1 MADSNTSMIV
11 RNLEKYGSSPATLQR
26 DALQAIRNILNNE
39 HGIISPENPVA
50 MLLEISA
57 TQTAGAIGKNFLLN
71 RRQYPV
77 AAQTHEDLYYH
88 LSDLD
93 WVGVFALP
101 SEARFSVSFNYDEV
115 LDMLKPL
122 PDGSG
127 NLLRIPRGTQITVG
141 NIDFL
146 LDYPVNILQL
156 KHGGFR
162 ITYDTTES
170 SPIQTLK
177 SNIVPF
183 NIAIVNKIK
192 YLTLALDLVQLK
204 EIVVED
210 SITSATTIDNT
221 KSFID
226 QYFFSRVYTGN
237 DQTGWKELTTTHCPD
252 VYDLHKPTAVLK
264 LINGKEENKLN
275 VTIPKIYNNTIID
288 PTGMETSTLGS
299 RIRIE
304 IYATVGELSMNLAEY
319 TYTQFK
325 WDFYPAGDRK
335 RDYSGLGDYSS
346 AFQSI
351 KTVLISSSSFIS
363 QGRDQLSFDELRQRV
378 IDNTVGPNKVPISHL
393 AIEDKN
399 QDHGFRIIK
408 SVDYVTNRI
417 YWAIREM
424 PKPISSKLITPAA
437 ASIETLITSIT
448 ELVSTGTVIDNGK
461 RVTITPDSV
470 YRMNNGKLT
479 ILDKTEIDR
488 IKDLSPENKAQAVN
502 SEEMFYSPFHYV
514 VDTDNSTIKLRPY
527 YLDNPTCITKSFVD
541 SNNKI
546 DVSLTIMSYDIE
558 RTKKGF
564 VLTCVMGSNDVYK
577 RLADDEIWAH
587 MLIHPFKDKGY
598 VYVQGKMVGRT
609 TDTREPIFQ
618 FELDTN
624 FDIDENH
631 CLIFNN
637 TSLQGTNNIAAPIE
651 LEGNWEILFGF
662 YGDMPNWSRIK
673 TDDKIGTHLVNPN
686 AKVILCES
694 IKVRLGHYLEYLWT
708 RARSYADE
716 IQYQRY
722 QNDVPLLYQ
731 EDVYEADAA
740 TGSII
745 NVVNGQVQYNLAHRK
760 GDPVLD
766 KQGNPILKHRA
777 GDTVLD
783 DNGEPI
789 IAEPRKIIR
798 RLELMLIDGVY
809 WFATDTIAS
818 EYRSEIVATFID
830 WLTDDLV
837 PLNEKTLEQTRILFY
852 PSATMGQ
859 IKVMYNE
866 GIETFIDAAQSLKI
880 DLTVNKQVYNDY
892 DIREKIREA
901 TIKVL
906 NDEIKKETVS
916 RSSIIK
922 QLTKEHGDDVIGI
935 AISGLGGNDRIV
947 SFTVIEEG
955 KRATVR
961 KKLTVQADETLGVTE
976 DVTFNFI
983 LHSRDQI
990 D

>member
-1 MADSNTSMIV
+1 MADNNTSMIV

-275 VTIPKIYNNTIID
+275 VTVPKIYNNTVID

-325 WDFYPAGDRK
+325 WDFI
-335 RDYSGLGDYSS
+335 L
-346 AFQSI
+346 QEI
-351 KTVLISSSSFIS
+351 ENETIVVW
-363 QGRDQLSFDELRQRV
+363 V
-378 IDNTVGPNKVPISHL
+378 ITLLLFSL
-393 AIEDKN
+393 L
-399 QDHGFRIIK
+399 
-408 SVDYVTNRI
+408 
-417 YWAIREM
+417 
-424 PKPISSKLITPAA
+424 KP
-437 ASIETLITSIT
+437 
-448 ELVSTGTVIDNGK
+448 
-461 RVTITPDSV
+461 
-470 YRMNNGKLT
+470 Y
-479 ILDKTEIDR
+479 
-488 IKDLSPENKAQAVN
+488 
-502 SEEMFYSPFHYV
+502 
-514 VDTDNSTIKLRPY
+514 
-527 YLDNPTCITKSFVD
+527 
-541 SNNKI
+541 
-546 DVSLTIMSYDIE
+546 
-558 RTKKGF
+558 
-564 VLTCVMGSNDVYK
+564 
-577 RLADDEIWAH
+577 
-587 MLIHPFKDKGY
+587 
-598 VYVQGKMVGRT
+598 
-609 TDTREPIFQ
+609 
-618 FELDTN
+618 
-624 FDIDENH
+624 
-631 CLIFNN
+631 
-637 TSLQGTNNIAAPIE
+637 
-651 LEGNWEILFGF
+651 
-662 YGDMPNWSRIK
+662 
-673 TDDKIGTHLVNPN
+673 
-686 AKVILCES
+686 
-694 IKVRLGHYLEYLWT
+694 
-708 RARSYADE
+708 
-716 IQYQRY
+716 
-722 QNDVPLLYQ
+722 
-731 EDVYEADAA
+731 
-740 TGSII
+740 
-745 NVVNGQVQYNLAHRK
+745 
-760 GDPVLD
+760 
-766 KQGNPILKHRA
+766 
-777 GDTVLD
+777 
-783 DNGEPI
+783 
-789 IAEPRKIIR
+789 
-798 RLELMLIDGVY
+798 
-809 WFATDTIAS
+809 
-818 EYRSEIVATFID
+818 
-830 WLTDDLV
+830 
-837 PLNEKTLEQTRILFY
+837 
-852 PSATMGQ
+852 
-859 IKVMYNE
+859 
-866 GIETFIDAAQSLKI
+866 
-880 DLTVNKQVYNDY
+880 
-892 DIREKIREA
+892 
-901 TIKVL
+901 
-906 NDEIKKETVS
+906 
-916 RSSIIK
+916 
-922 QLTKEHGDDVIGI
+922 
-935 AISGLGGNDRIV
+935 
-947 SFTVIEEG
+947 
-955 KRATVR
+955 
-961 KKLTVQADETLGVTE
+961 
-976 DVTFNFI
+976 
-983 LHSRDQI
+983 
-990 D
+990 